1 MNQSEKPQ
9 HIIYQL
15 YNNNNMPQ
23 KTPTTK
29 TEAQMLRE
37 YLNIRIARQR
47 VFISSLRVL
56 IEQSPLTF
64 SEAKQI
70 YDLIDREESDL
81 CK

>member
-1 MNQSEKPQ
+1 MTILILKF
-9 HIIYQL
+9 HLI
-15 YNNNNMPQ
+15 NNNMPQ

-70 YDLIDREESDL
+70 YDLIDREETDL

>member
-1 MNQSEKPQ
+1 
-9 HIIYQL
+9 
-15 YNNNNMPQ
+15 MPQ

-70 YDLIDREESDL
+70 YDLIDREETDL

>member
-1 MNQSEKPQ
+1 
-9 HIIYQL
+9 
-15 YNNNNMPQ
+15 MPQ
-23 KTPTTK
+23 KTPTIK

-64 SEAKQI
+64 SEVKQI

>member
-1 MNQSEKPQ
+1 
-9 HIIYQL
+9 
-15 YNNNNMPQ
+15 MPQ
-23 KTPTTK
+23 KTPATK

-37 YLNIRIARQR
+37 YLNIRVARQR

-70 YDLIDREESDL
+70 FDLIDREETDL

>member
-1 MNQSEKPQ
+1 
-9 HIIYQL
+9 
-15 YNNNNMPQ
+15 MPQ
-23 KTPTTK
+23 KTPTIK

-70 YDLIDREESDL
+70 FDLIDREETDL